1 MRLSNDEYFK
11 DFKIFDL
18 TWIWLIWLEWP
29 VYKRGNTEFFLN
41 GGSSRECDHD
51 CEQLGD
57 LYRVYISYISESMH
71 CLHWGKSVNVKWI
84 KKLFFFIFFSKAF
97 TDLRKQPVLGLG
109 IFSAHHW
116 VMIFKF
122 VVKSLILELWNC
134 MSNLVQQ
141 LLFCLI
147 HHPLEHVKT

>member
-1 MRLSNDEYFK
+1 MHLKFLEFLFSMRLSNDEYFK

-84 KKLFFFIFFSKAF
+84 KNCFFLFFFKSIHWLEKTACIRAGYILS
-97 TDLRKQPVLGLG
+97 TSLGDDIQVCG
-109 IFSAHHW
+109 
-116 VMIFKF
+116 
-122 VVKSLILELWNC
+122 
-134 MSNLVQQ
+134 
-141 LLFCLI
+141 
-147 HHPLEHVKT
+147 